1 MKHIFMGINFKLMLC
16 FEKTIKEMND
26 ILDFMTAMFE
36 KKGETY
42 STNELLLEA
51 VQNYSPE
58 VVEYLIFQGGDINY
72 MQGECLRIAIK
83 TKNYSVVECI
93 LKNPEFTV
101 DSSIVNIVIQTAVDV
116 NIFRWF
122 VMQKKHINEQYL
134 REIVKHSITFFV
146 IQRDITTLQL
156 FVDNLGP
163 LNYIGHDA
171 VINAINY
178 DFIEILTFL
187 YHNGADVFFDNH
199 FPLVLACTK
208 GKLEIVKFLYSNGSD
223 IYAQN
228 NKPFIVSLS
237 SGNLQLVKFLLQQ
250 GVNATI
256 NREQAIKIAESQFD
270 LHLIEILIDN
280 GCSGRNVTWESAKKF
295 INKKNINPWWYSF
308 QSTKDFGTRVLKNTW
323 ENIYMSFS

>member
-1 MKHIFMGINFKLMLC
+1 MKKQL
-16 FEKTIKEMND
+16 KKMNA
-26 ILDFMTAMFE
+26 ISAFMTAMFE
-36 KKGETY
+36 KEEETY
-42 STNELLLEA
+42 TTNKLLLEA

-58 VVEYLIFQGGDINY
+58 VVEYLILQGGDINY
-72 MQGECLRIAIK
+72 MQGECLSLAIK
-83 TKNYSVVECI
+83 SKNYPVVECI

-101 DSSIVNIVIQTAVDV
+101 DSSIVNIVIKTVIDVD
-116 NIFRWF
+116 IFRWF

-187 YHNGADVFFDNH
+187 YYNGADVFFDNH

-208 GKLEIVKFLYSNGSD
+208 GKLEIVKFLYSIGAD

-228 NKPFIVSLS
+228 NKPFLVSLS
-237 SGNLQLVKFLLQQ
+237 SGNLELVKFLLQH
-250 GVNATI
+250 GVNASI
-256 NREQAIKIAESQFD
+256 NREQAMKIAESQFD
-270 LHLIEILIDN
+270 LYLIEILIDN
-280 GCSGRNVTWESAKKF
+280 GCSGRNVTWEVAKKF
-295 INKKNINPWWYSF
+295 INKKDINPWWYSL
-308 QSTKDFGTRVLKNTW
+308 QSTKDFGTRVLKNGWDKVYNNFT
-323 ENIYMSFS
+323 FSS